1 MKTILLLLTIT
12 CGLLFPYGHPYTFII
27 RYLIMI
33 MLFFS
38 FLDVNFK
45 KDSIKKSHFLI
56 IMINIILPI
65 LLFIVIKLFDK
76 NVADAV
82 YITIAAPTAIAVPV
96 VISLLKKNIEY
107 SIISLV
113 LTNFIVASILPFTI
127 PYLLKVS
134 ADLSIIDIMIPVA
147 TVFLIPFT
155 LAKILRKYFYNLSNT
170 LGRYKDYTFYLLIC
184 NVYLASSKA
193 SNYISNEMT
202 ASISILFYIGIVIF
216 AVCILQ
222 FGIGYLI
229 GEENYKLEAS
239 QSLGQKNNGF
249 TIWVALTF
257 ISPIAALGPVFY
269 IVFQNIYISWQLYR
283 YK

>member
-45 KDSIKKSHFLI
+45 KDSIKRSHFI
-56 IMINIILPI
+56 IIAINIILPI
-65 LLFIVIKLFDK
+65 LLFFIVKYFNK

-113 LTNFIVASILPFTI
+113 LTNFIVAAILPFTI

-134 ADLSIIDIMIPVA
+134 AELSIIDIMIPVA
-147 TVFLIPFT
+147 TVFLIPFA
-155 LAKILRKYFYNLSNT
+155 LAKIVRKISYEFSNKLS
-170 LGRYKDYTFYLLIC
+170 RYKDYTFYLLII

-193 SNYISNEMT
+193 SNYISDEMT

-216 AVCILQ
+216 IVCTLQ
-222 FGIGYLI
+222 FRIGYLI
-229 GEENYKLEAS
+229 GEKKFNLEAS
-239 QSLGQKNNGF
+239 QCLGQKNNGF

-269 IVFQNIYISWQLYR
+269 IVFQNVYISWQLYK